1 MNDIGQLRSSEA
13 THPRQ
18 QLTSRIIGCCIEV
31 HKTLGPG
38 FEEVFY
44 QRALLREL
52 LAEGLDAAREVDIE
66 VTYKDVVLG
75 KKRVD
80 FVVEDCLVEIK
91 ARSALEDVDKVQ
103 TLSYLKASGLRIGL
117 LVNFGGPKIEIVRL
131 ANTKRGP

>member
-1 MNDIGQLRSSEA
+1 MQD
-13 THPRQ
+13 
-18 QLTSRIIGCCIEV
+18 LTSRIIGCCIEV

-52 LAEGLDAAREVDIE
+52 DAAGLDAAREVDIE
-66 VTYKDVVLG
+66 VTYKGVSLG

-80 FVVEDCLVEIK
+80 FVVGECMLEIK
-91 ARSALEDVDKVQ
+91 ARAAREDVDRVQ
-103 TLSYLKASGLRIGL
+103 ALSYLKASGYQLGL

-131 ANTKRGP
+131 ANTRGPIRTAETRE